1 MSGTDIYENRS
12 LKCSCGNVINFDLNE
27 YVLVECGGCKKNN
40 AFSRIKGTPQ
50 SCLSCGKMLEV
61 KTPEEMLGE
70 EDLSVFH
77 QIEEILGKGITTKVK
92 VDRAGS
98 MFSELKDK
106 EKLAGYANHVQ
117 NYVEF
122 NMYDSEYNSA
132 VKAMNDAS
140 KKLQKARE
148 LRDKDELGKLE
159 IEFSET
165 AKRFTMLGGF
175 KKSNQHKSVCENK
188 SSECHFEKEKLMSGS
203 PAPKKEK
210 SVADRSLGVSAPSS
224 SKPRSSTYS
233 AVPPPPPVQYSG
245 QKKNNSKAIFIGVA
259 VALLFGII
267 ALIFVFAQKPET
279 APSSS
284 SGTTQTSAYDSD
296 ESEPDEVS
304 GADESNGDGSDLDE
318 DYQTFSVKV
327 NDGDYDLLALN
338 LYIERLKGYKD
349 SDSIFESHKQNFYE
363 RFANNAK
370 HYQDSTG
377 FDLEITLE
385 TLEALSYFKGY
396 QDADA
401 YLDST
406 IEKNL
411 SFADD
416 LKSNGDQL
424 DAADILLSVADYI
437 EYYSD
442 PEKLKSSIRDTAD
455 ALSTVYPE
463 KSEELSNYLN
473 S

>member
-12 LKCSCGNVINFDLNE
+12 LKCSCGNVMNFDLKE
-27 YVLVECGGCKKNN
+27 FVLVECSGCKKNN

-61 KTPEEMLGE
+61 KTPEEILGE
-70 EDLSVFH
+70 EDLTAFH

-92 VDRAGS
+92 VDKAGS
-98 MFSELKDK
+98 MFAKLKDK
-106 EKLAGYANHVQ
+106 DKLAGYANHVN

-132 VKAMNDAS
+132 VRAMNDET
-140 KKLQKARE
+140 KRLQKARE
-148 LRDKDELGKLE
+148 LRDKGELGKLE
-159 IEFSET
+159 LDFSET

-175 KKSNQHKSVCENK
+175 KKSNQYKSVCENK
-188 SSECHFEKEKLMSGS
+188 SSECHFEKEKLLSSS

-210 SVADRSLGVSAPSS
+210 SVSDRSLGVSSPSS
-224 SKPRSSTYS
+224 SRQGSSTYS
-233 AVPPPPPVQYSG
+233 AVPPPVPYSG
-245 QKKNNSKAIFIGVA
+245 QKKNNSKAVFIGVS

-279 APSSS
+279 EPSSTSNTNQISTAAPEESKPDVDS
-284 SGTTQTSAYDSD
+284 SSD
-296 ESEPDEVS
+296 E
-304 GADESNGDGSDLDE
+304 GDGSDLDE

-338 LYIERLKGYKD
+338 LYMERLKGYKD

-370 HYQDSTG
+370 QYQDSTG

-385 TLEALSYFKGY
+385 TLEALSYFAGY
-396 QDADA
+396 QDANA

-416 LKSNGDQL
+416 LKSKGDQL

-442 PEKLKSSIRDTAD
+442 AEKLKSSIRDTAD

-473 S
+473 